1 MLAYSQLYPG
11 DVTFLDSLESY
22 LRKLNV
28 SAYATPQERLTI
40 TEQARSSLY
49 SYDAQCLPRVAEK
62 ILEADME
69 VDQEARGLW
78 IAFSNHVMDPI
89 FVDIMMQFLRS
100 RNDPALNGMIG
111 ALLSKVIDKHI
122 SANWSEDKKK
132 KDKKLK
138 DAAETDDALPDFEEV
153 KHIQAAIEELLGPT
167 ANSIQV
173 RCGNLTHPEALFI
186 ASCLA
191 MNSQKTL
198 KEILATDLP
207 ITADIFG
214 NLRDPDPVIK
224 GSLKLL
230 KADIPTKPTAN
241 QTAFLES
248 LKRWIY
254 TMLEKIP
261 GGTTVCYQY
270 LVGVYGSVNPD
281 VSPYYIQI
289 KDCGTMYTN
298 LLTVA
303 KQIVNK

>member
-1 MLAYSQLYPG
+1 MLAYSQTYPG

-22 LRKLNV
+22 MRKLNV
-28 SAYATPQERLTI
+28 SPMASPQERLAI
-40 TEQARSSLY
+40 TENARSTLY
-49 SYDAQCLPRVAEK
+49 SYDVQCLPRVTDK

-69 VDQEARGLW
+69 SDQEARGLM
-78 IAFSNHVMDPI
+78 IAFRNHVMDPM
-89 FVDIMMQFLRS
+89 FVNIMIQFLRT
-100 RNDPALNGMIG
+100 RNDSALNGRIG
-111 ALLSKVIDKHI
+111 ALLSKVVDKYIEEH
-122 SANWSEDKKK
+122 WKKDDKKS
-132 KDKKLK
+132 KDKDKS
-138 DAAETDDALPDFEEV
+138 ETGTPDFDEI

-167 ANSIQV
+167 ANAIQV

-186 ASCLA
+186 ASCIA
-191 MNSQKTL
+191 MNSQQTL
-198 KEILATDLP
+198 KEILKYDLP

-214 NLRDPDPVIK
+214 NLTDPDPIIR
-224 GSLKLL
+224 GSLTLL
-230 KADIPTKPTAN
+230 KADVPSKPTAN
-241 QTAFLES
+241 QSAFLES

-270 LVGVYGSVNPD
+270 LVGVYKSVSPD

>member
-1 MLAYSQLYPG
+1 MTYSQMYPG
-11 DVTFLDSLESY
+11 DASFLDSIESY
-22 LRKLNV
+22 MKKLNI
-28 SAYATPQERLTI
+28 SPYISPQERLTL
-40 TEQARSSLY
+40 TEQARASLY

-62 ILEADME
+62 ILTSDM
-69 VDQEARGLW
+69 DSDTEARGLW
-78 IAFSNHVMDPI
+78 IAFSNHIMDPI
-89 FVDIMMQFLRS
+89 FIDITIQFLRT

-111 ALLSKVIDKHI
+111 ALLTKAVDQYLEKHMP
-122 SANWSEDKKK
+122 KKEEK
-132 KDKKLK
+132 KDKSPKSTS
-138 DAAETDDALPDFEEV
+138 AEDSAVPTFDEI

-186 ASCLA
+186 AACVA
-191 MNSQKTL
+191 MNSQKTI
-198 KEILATDLP
+198 KEILDSNLP
-207 ITADIFG
+207 ITADVFN
-214 NLRDPDPVIK
+214 NLADPDPIIR
-224 GSLKLL
+224 GALTLL
-230 KADIPTKPTAN
+230 KADIPSKPTAN
-241 QTAFLES
+241 QNAFLES

-270 LVGVYGSVNPD
+270 LVGVYESVSPD